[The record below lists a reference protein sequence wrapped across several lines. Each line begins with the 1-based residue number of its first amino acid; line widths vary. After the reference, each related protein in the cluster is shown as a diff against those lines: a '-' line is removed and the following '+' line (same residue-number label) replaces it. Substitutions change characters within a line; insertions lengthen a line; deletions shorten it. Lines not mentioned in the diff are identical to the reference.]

1 MRRLFTTSL
10 FTLLPFLAMMAQY
23 TTDGYYRV
31 RNYATQR
38 YIYIT
43 DNTGSY
49 DMSRDVG
56 DFGAIQ
62 LWKGEDRPISDPASI
77 IYIHKTSSDQ
87 FDLQGQ
93 NTGIFALVKRFVDV
107 HQESTGAFKGSYT
120 VGATSHGVSRFLCDM
135 ETSTRPEQ
143 GAMGTSRQAPYRNWT
158 VFPVSANTTSYFGIK
173 PNVSIGLKRYYPF
186 YAAFPFELYSTGLK
200 AYIISKVD
208 ERLNMAVLKEVTG
221 VIPAMTPVIIE
232 CPSAQPTSNRLELV
246 VSNAKA
252 PTDNLLGGVL
262 FCNEERPNSSD
273 ALTAF
278 NKQTMRLLGRTSSG
292 KLGFISTSTQLHSFK
307 GTEYLPANQAYLKV
321 KDGTASELTV
331 VTEEEYQEALANIKY
346 TITYMVDGEV
356 FETVSLKPGQEVTPP
371 EAPEK
376 EGYTFNGWTGLPS
389 TMPEKDIT
397 TTASYTIN
405 TYKITYIVDGEE
417 FASQTVE
424 YGSKLSA
431 VEEPEKE
438 GYTFSGWSEIPSTM
452 PANDVTVTG
461 SFAVN
466 SYILT
471 YIVDGEKYV
480 TQTVEYGST
489 ITVIESPEKDGY
501 TFSGWS
507 ETPSTMPANDVTVT
521 GSFTINSY
529 SLTYIVD
536 GEEYATQ
543 TVEYGSTITAIE
555 APEKEGYT
563 FSGWS
568 EIPATMPADNITI
581 VGTFSVNSYT
591 ITYIIDGE
599 TIYSQEVEFGSTIEP
614 ITPPEKENYE
624 FAGWENVPN
633 TMPAHDITI
642 IGKYDPI
649 VGINKVSTSKK
660 DTNDI
665 YDMSGRRRQTIRGK
679 GIYIIKGKKIA
690 VKN

>member
-1 MRRLFTTSL
+1 
-10 FTLLPFLAMMAQY
+10 MMAQY

-62 LWKGEDRPISDPASI
+62 LWKGEDRPVSDPASI
-77 IYIHKTSSDQ
+77 IYIDKTSSGQ

-93 NTGIFALVKRFVDV
+93 NTGIFALVKRFVDIV
-107 HQESTGAFKGSYT
+107 EKTTNPGKGTYT
-120 VGATSHGVSRFLCDM
+120 VGATSHGITKYLCDM
-135 ETSTRPEQ
+135 ETATRPEE
-143 GAMGTSRQAPYRNWT
+143 GAMGTARDYPYRNWT

-200 AYIISKVD
+200 AYIVSKVD

-252 PTDNLLGGVL
+252 PTDNLLAGVL

-466 SYILT
+466 SY
-471 YIVDGEKYV
+471 
-480 TQTVEYGST
+480 
-489 ITVIESPEKDGY
+489 
-501 TFSGWS
+501 
-507 ETPSTMPANDVTVT
+507 
-521 GSFTINSY
+521 

-660 DTNDI
+660 DKNVI

-679 GIYIIKGKKIA
+679 GIYIIKGRKIA

>member
-1 MRRLFTTSL
+1 
-10 FTLLPFLAMMAQY
+10 
-23 TTDGYYRV
+23 
-31 RNYATQR
+31 
-38 YIYIT
+38 
-43 DNTGSY
+43 
-49 DMSRDVG
+49 
-56 DFGAIQ
+56 
-62 LWKGEDRPISDPASI
+62 
-77 IYIHKTSSDQ
+77 
-87 FDLQGQ
+87 
-93 NTGIFALVKRFVDV
+93 
-107 HQESTGAFKGSYT
+107 
-120 VGATSHGVSRFLCDM
+120 
-135 ETSTRPEQ
+135 
-143 GAMGTSRQAPYRNWT
+143 
-158 VFPVSANTTSYFGIK
+158 
-173 PNVSIGLKRYYPF
+173 
-186 YAAFPFELYSTGLK
+186 
-200 AYIISKVD
+200 
-208 ERLNMAVLKEVTG
+208 
-221 VIPAMTPVIIE
+221 
-232 CPSAQPTSNRLELV
+232 
-246 VSNAKA
+246 
-252 PTDNLLGGVL
+252 
-262 FCNEERPNSSD
+262 
-273 ALTAF
+273 
-278 NKQTMRLLGRTSSG
+278 
-292 KLGFISTSTQLHSFK
+292 
-307 GTEYLPANQAYLKV
+307 
-321 KDGTASELTV
+321 
-331 VTEEEYQEALANIKY
+331 
-346 TITYMVDGEV
+346 MVDGEV

-466 SYILT
+466 SYSLT
-471 YIVDGEKYV
+471 YIVDGEEYV

-489 ITVIESPEKDGY
+489 ITAIEAPEKEGY

-665 YDMSGRRRQTIRGK
+665 YDMSGRKRQTIRGK
-679 GIYIIKGKKIA
+679 GIYIIKGRKIA